1 MIHTV
6 HGILVQLPLPPQFDI
21 KMVVSAISRQKDV
34 DGFHLNNVGGL
45 VIGETVFPPCTPYGV
60 MRLLNHAGVEVAGR
74 NAVVVGASNVVGKP
88 MALML
93 IQRHATASVC
103 HAKARDLAQFT
114 ILDDILVAAAG
125 CPNLI
130 VGPMVKTGA
139 FVIDVGISRLPCGR
153 LVGDCDFQS
162 VSRRASK
169 ITPMPGGVGPMT
181 VTMLLVNTIQSAEI
195 ALPQAATIT
204 GNYRQHL
211 PRIPLRRRSEVHRA
225 SRNINAA
232 SQCSLARS
240 VLLQTCAEVS
250 RS

>member
-1 MIHTV
+1 MQESKWPVGMPSLSVPATS
-6 HGILVQLPLPPQFDI
+6 
-21 KMVVSAISRQKDV
+21 SASRW
-34 DGFHLNNVGGL
+34 HS
-45 VIGETVFPPCTPYGV
+45 CSCSATP
-60 MRLLNHAGVEVAGR
+60 
-74 NAVVVGASNVVGKP
+74 
-88 MALML
+88 
-93 IQRHATASVC
+93 RHRC
-103 HAKARDLAQFT
+103 HAKACDLAQFT

-139 FVIDVGISRLPCGR
+139 FVIDVGINRLPCRR
-153 LVGDCDFQS
+153 LVGDCDFES

-181 VTMLLVNTIQSAEI
+181 VTTLLVNTIQSAEI

-204 GNYRQHL
+204 GKYRQHL
-211 PRIPLRRRSEVHRA
+211 PRIPLRRRSAVHRA

-240 VLLQTCAEVS
+240 VLLQTCAAVS